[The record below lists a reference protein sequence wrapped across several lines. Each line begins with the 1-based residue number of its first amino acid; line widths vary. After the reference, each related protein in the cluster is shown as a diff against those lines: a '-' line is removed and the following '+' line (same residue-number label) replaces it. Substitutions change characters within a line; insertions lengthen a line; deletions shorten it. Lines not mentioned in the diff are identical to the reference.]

1 MFVFTFI
8 TRKLQTAKSPVAN
21 GLKLRT
27 DITEVAVA
35 VTLGQMANY
44 ERLNGVDRDNGVS
57 ETMTNGPRWITQQ
70 RCKLSQLADMNSF
83 CGAVKSV
90 VPGVVMG
97 LGIIPADLFHER
109 LFCFVL

>member
-1 MFVFTFI
+1 
-8 TRKLQTAKSPVAN
+8 
-21 GLKLRT
+21 
-27 DITEVAVA
+27 
-35 VTLGQMANY
+35 MANY

-57 ETMTNGPRWITQQ
+57 ETLTNGLRWITQQ
-70 RCKLSQLADMNSF
+70 RCKLSQLADKNSF

-90 VPGVVMG
+90 VPGVIMG